1 VAHFTQ
7 SLIPAPIAHLPWR
20 LLFLICAI
28 GTFSSLVLF
37 SAAGGS
43 LMPWAL
49 PQAMRFGAF
58 LLLAIGM
65 SYIRPETY
73 RALTFPAYAAVLVL
87 LVLVELLGFVGGGA
101 QRWLDLGFIRLQPS
115 EFMKPIIALAIA
127 HFYGLLPPG
136 EIRRW
141 SAIWPA
147 AALIGVPAALILV
160 QPDLGTAAMVT
171 FSGLAVMFLAGLP
184 LRLFV
189 GGLGALAVAVPIAF
203 QFLHDYQQRRVLIFL
218 DPDADPLGAGYHIS
232 QSKIAIGSGGLFGKG
247 FLKGT
252 QSHLDYL
259 PEGHTDFVFATMTEE
274 WGLLGGILLILAY
287 ALVIRWAMT
296 VSLNT
301 KGRFERLAAAGL
313 AATIFFYVAVNLMM
327 VMGLAPVVG
336 IPLPIF
342 SYGGSAQ
349 LTFMICMGLLMS
361 IDRDNRRERQRRT
374 GRLG

>member
-1 VAHFTQ
+1 MATH
-7 SLIPAPIAHLPWR
+7 SLVPAPIAHLPWR
-20 LLFLICAI
+20 LLFLVCAI
-28 GTFSSLVLF
+28 GTFSSLVLY

-49 PQAMRFGAF
+49 PQAVRFGAF

-65 SYIRPETY
+65 SYVRPQTY
-73 RALTFPAYAAVLVL
+73 KALTFPAYGAILVL
-87 LVLVELLGFVGGGA
+87 LILVELLGFVGGGA
-101 QRWLDLGFIRLQPS
+101 QRWLDLGIIRLQPS
-115 EFMKPIIALAIA
+115 EFMKPIIVLTVAN
-127 HFYGLLPPG
+127 FYSLLPPG
-136 EIRRW
+136 EIRTW
-141 SAIWPA
+141 QAIWPA

-160 QPDLGTAAMVT
+160 QPDLGTASMVA

-189 GGLGALAVAVPIAF
+189 GGAAALAIAVPIAY

-218 DPDADPLGAGYHIS
+218 DPDSDPLGAGYHIS

-247 FLKGT
+247 FRKGT

-274 WGLLGGILLILAY
+274 WGLLGGVLLILAF

-296 VSLNT
+296 VALDT
-301 KGRFERLAAAGL
+301 KGRFERLTAAGL
-313 AATIFFYVAVNLMM
+313 AATLFFYVAVNLMM

-349 LTFMICMGLLMS
+349 LTFMICLGLLMS
-361 IDRDNRRERQRRT
+361 IDRDNRRDQRRRQ